1 MEQVENFCKDHVK
14 TGEWMK
20 LDDDQETI
28 LALKAIINKGEMSER
43 KKSKK
48 DTKKKFKTG
57 RQENKEKP

>member
-1 MEQVENFCKDHVK
+1 MEQVENYYKDRVK

-28 LALKAIINKGEMSER
+28 LALKAIINKGEKSER

-48 DTKKKFKTG
+48 DTKKKFKAG
-57 RQENKEKP
+57 GKEN